1 VFHCRAAG
9 AQRSAAVGIL
19 LALAAG
25 FASAQ
30 PAGGDAPPPAVTV
43 AAVTIGDVDRQ
54 KRFIGS
60 VKAIQSVD
68 LKARVEGFLEDVA
81 FEQGSMVEQ
90 GATLYQIEQAP
101 YQADVDSAEGQL
113 AAAKAELDSAQAS
126 LEDKQADFERQA
138 TLIKKGDTS
147 QTAFDAAK
155 AQRDEAKANVEKAKA
170 SIQQAKAAVATA
182 KINLGYTTVAS
193 PIAGR
198 IGATAYTKGNLVG
211 PSSSTLATVVQLDP
225 IRAVFSIPSADFV
238 RIQERIGNE
247 ATEKTR
253 AAFVPELILPTG
265 DTYARKGSISFA
277 DNQVDTAT
285 GTVAIYADFP
295 NPKHVLL
302 PGQFVT
308 ALVHSADQKRLPIV
322 PAAAI
327 QRTRDGE
334 QVYVVGDGNR
344 IEQRTIE
351 TGAEVG
357 QGYAVSSGLQQGEV
371 VVVSGIQ
378 KVKPGMVVK
387 PVKQSQA
394 APSGKSIAVDSA
406 GAGAADS
413 GSRADAADGDQDRDQ
428 DAGSGAG
435 AGSDGAAGD
444 AGQTQPSATGSGT
457 QGDDAGSA
465 GASDK
470 TSGGKEDGQ

>member
-1 VFHCRAAG
+1 M
-9 AQRSAAVGIL
+9 

-54 KRFIGS
+54 QRFIGS

-68 LKARVEGFLEDVA
+68 LKARVEGFLDDIA
-81 FEQGSMVEQ
+81 FEQGSMVKQ
-90 GATLYQIEQAP
+90 DAKLYQIEQAP
-101 YQADVDSAEGQL
+101 YQADLDSAQGQL
-113 AAAKAELDSAQAS
+113 AAAKAELDSAQAN
-126 LEDKQADFERQA
+126 LEDKQANFERQA

-211 PSSSTLATVVQLDP
+211 PSSGTLATVVQLDP

-238 RIQERIGNE
+238 RIQERIGKQG
-247 ATEKTR
+247 AKQAR

-265 DTYARKGSISFA
+265 DTYGRKGSISFA
-277 DNQVDTAT
+277 DNQVDATT

-308 ALVHSADQKRLPIV
+308 AVVHTADQKRLPIV

-327 QRTRDGE
+327 QRTRQGE

-344 IEQRTIE
+344 IQQRTIE

-394 APSGKSIAVDSA
+394 APSGKSIAVDTA
-406 GAGAADS
+406 GGGAADS
-413 GSRADAADGDQDRDQ
+413 GSPAGAADAADGDQDRNQ
-428 DAGSGAG
+428 GAGSGSG
-435 AGSDGAAGD
+435 AGSDGAAAG
-444 AGQTQPSATGSGT
+444 AGQAQPSAGGSGGG

-465 GASDK
+465 EASAK
-470 TSGGKEDGQ
+470 TSGAKEDAQ